1 MTDYDADE
9 IVKQRRREAKMPLI
23 DKVLAAIGLTMAAF
37 ATFFPWYASVH
48 RGEFSMPRL
57 WQATTGDLPDHPGRD
72 VQTVSS
78 QAFKDM
84 DSDTAAAVDRLTT
97 ATVPGLG
104 DAPGHAQAEAD
115 AAMDQPF
122 PGQSRFSLKHVIN
135 GRALIEDASGMYIV
149 RVGSI
154 LPDNSRLAT
163 FQERNGRWVMI
174 TSKGEIYE
182 EQ

>member
-9 IVKQRRREAKMPLI
+9 IVQQRRREAKMPLI
-23 DKVLAAIGLTMAAF
+23 DKFLAAIGLTMAAF
-37 ATFFPWYASVH
+37 ATFFPWYAFVH
-48 RGEFSMPRL
+48 QGEFSMPRL
-57 WQATTGDLPDHPGRD
+57 WQGTTRDLPERPGRD
-72 VQTVSS
+72 VLSVSP
-78 QAFKDM
+78 QAMKDM

-104 DAPGHAQAEAD
+104 DAADRGQAEAE
-115 AAMDQPF
+115 AGMDQPF
-122 PGQSRFSLKHVIN
+122 PGPSGFTLRHVVN

-163 FQERNGRWVMI
+163 FQERGGRWVMI

>member
-1 MTDYDADE
+1 
-9 IVKQRRREAKMPLI
+9 MPLF
-23 DKVLAAIGLTMAAF
+23 DKFLAAIGLAMAAF
-37 ATFFPWYASVH
+37 ATFFPWYAFLH
-48 RGEFSMPRL
+48 QDEFSMPRL
-57 WQATTGDLPDHPGRD
+57 WQGTTRDLPESPGRD
-72 VQTVSS
+72 VPSVSPL
-78 QAFKDM
+78 AMADM

-104 DAPGHAQAEAD
+104 DAPDHGPPDPEAG
-115 AAMDQPF
+115 MDQPL
-122 PGQSRFSLKHVIN
+122 PGQSEFRLMHVVN
-135 GRALIEDASGMYIV
+135 GRALIEDASGLYIV

-174 TSKGEIYE
+174 TSRGEIYE